1 MKKVLWLIEW
11 VKSGLWRFHRPI
23 EVGSDQI
30 KTLIENDQHY
40 TTRGPADILKISKSS
55 IENHLHKLGFVIAL
69 VFWAWRS
76 EKALDCISTC
86 NSLLKRN
93 KNVPFLK
100 QIVMGDE
107 NWILYNNVKPEEVV
121 GQVKWITTNHTK
133 GQSSSK
139 EGDAAYMM
147 GMEGRP
153 LLWAPSGKPN
163 DWFQQLL
170 LPIRATES
178 STLRKV
184 SGISQQKMRSVPSG

>member
-1 MKKVLWLIEW
+1 MLEISHWVMLHGPAEVDSNQIE
-11 VKSGLWRFHRPI
+11 
-23 EVGSDQI
+23 
-30 KTLIENDQHY
+30 TLIEKNQCY
-40 TTRGPADILKISKSS
+40 TTGEMANTLKLSKSS
-55 IENHLHKLGFVIAL
+55 IENHLHQLGYVNCFNVWVLHKLSGKKKK
-69 VFWAWRS
+69 
-76 EKALDCISTC
+76 EPLDPTSACD
-86 NSLLKRN
+86 SLLKH
-93 KNVPFLK
+93 KANVPFLK

-107 NWILYNNVKPEEVV
+107 NWILYNNVEPEEVV

-139 EGDAAYMM
+139 EGDAVYMM

-163 DWFQQLL
+163 DWCQQLL